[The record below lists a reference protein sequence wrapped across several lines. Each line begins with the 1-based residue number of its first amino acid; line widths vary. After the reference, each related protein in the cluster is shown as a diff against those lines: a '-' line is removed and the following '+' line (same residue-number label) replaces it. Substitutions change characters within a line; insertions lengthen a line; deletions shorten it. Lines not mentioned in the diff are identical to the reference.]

1 MNTVDWVLLSV
12 LLLSGLWGVWHGVVK
27 EVFSLLAWVLG
38 FVLSIQ
44 FAVDVSQVLPLSWAQ
59 GLRMACAWVLIFLLV
74 LLVMGLLAS
83 LLKQLLSM
91 VGLGLIDRFLGGVF
105 GLLRATIMLLAITLL
120 VGLTPLKSNL
130 EWMGSRVAQTVH
142 LLLVYLKPVLPAQL
156 ERLVT

>member
-12 LLLSGLWGVWHGVVK
+12 LLLSGLLGLWRGVVK
-27 EVFSLLAWVLG
+27 EVFSLLAWIIG
-38 FVLSIQ
+38 FVVSSK
-44 FAVDVSQVLPLSWAQ
+44 FASDAAQLLPLSWAQ
-59 GLRMACAWVLIFLLV
+59 GLRIACAWVMIFLLV

-91 VGLGLIDRFLGGVF
+91 VGLGLFDRLLGGVF
-105 GLLRATIMLLAITLL
+105 GVLRAAIMWLAIALL

-130 EWMGSRVAQTVH
+130 EWMGSRFAQTVH
-142 LLLVYLKPVLPAQL
+142 LLLVYLKPVLPAPL

>member
-12 LLLSGLWGVWHGVVK
+12 LLLSGLWGVWNGVVK

-38 FVLSIQ
+38 FVLSSQ
-44 FAVDVSQVLPLSWAQ
+44 FAADVSQVLPLAWAQ

-83 LLKQLLSM
+83 FLKQLLSM
-91 VGLGLIDRFLGGVF
+91 VGLGLFDRFLGGVF
-105 GLLRATIMLLAITLL
+105 GVLRATIMLLAVTLL

-142 LLLVYLKPVLPAQL
+142 LLLVYLKPALPAQL

>member
-1 MNTVDWVLLSV
+1 
-12 LLLSGLWGVWHGVVK
+12 
-27 EVFSLLAWVLG
+27 
-38 FVLSIQ
+38 
-44 FAVDVSQVLPLSWAQ
+44 
-59 GLRMACAWVLIFLLV
+59 
-74 LLVMGLLAS
+74 

-105 GLLRATIMLLAITLL
+105 GVLRATIMLLAITLL

-142 LLLVYLKPVLPAQL
+142 LLLVYLKPVLPAPL

>member
-12 LLLSGLWGVWHGVVK
+12 LLLSGLWGVWNGVVK

-59 GLRMACAWVLIFLLV
+59 GFRMACAWVLIFLLV

-83 LLKQLLSM
+83 FLKQLLSM
-91 VGLGLIDRFLGGVF
+91 VGLGLFDRFLGGVF
-105 GLLRATIMLLAITLL
+105 GVLRATIMLLAITLL

-142 LLLVYLKPVLPAQL
+142 LLLVYLKPALPAQL

>member
-12 LLLSGLWGVWHGVVK
+12 LLLSGLWGVWNGVVK

-44 FAVDVSQVLPLSWAQ
+44 FAADVSQVLPLAWAQ

-83 LLKQLLSM
+83 FLKQLLSM
-91 VGLGLIDRFLGGVF
+91 VGLGLFDRFLGGVF
-105 GLLRATIMLLAITLL
+105 GVLRATIMLLAITLL

-142 LLLVYLKPVLPAQL
+142 LLLVYLKPALPAQL

>member
-12 LLLSGLWGVWHGVVK
+12 LLLSGLLGLWRGVVK
-27 EVFSLLAWVLG
+27 EVFSLLAWIIG
-38 FVLSIQ
+38 FVLSCK
-44 FAVDVSQVLPLSWAQ
+44 FATDAAQWLPLSWAQ

-74 LLVMGLLAS
+74 LLVMGLFAS

-105 GLLRATIMLLAITLL
+105 GVLRATVMLLAITLL

-142 LLLVYLKPVLPAQL
+142 LLLVYLKPVLPAPL

>member
-12 LLLSGLWGVWHGVVK
+12 LLLSGLWGVWNGVVK

-44 FAVDVSQVLPLSWAQ
+44 FAADVSQVLPLSWAQ
-59 GLRMACAWVLIFLLV
+59 GFRMACAWVLIFLLV

-83 LLKQLLSM
+83 FLKQLLSM
-91 VGLGLIDRFLGGVF
+91 VGLGLFDRFLGGVF

-142 LLLVYLKPVLPAQL
+142 LLLVYLKPALPAQL

>member
-1 MNTVDWVLLSV
+1 MNTVDCVLLSV
-12 LLLSGLWGVWHGVVK
+12 LLLSGFWGVWQGVVK
-27 EVFSLLAWVLG
+27 EVFSLLAWILG
-38 FVLSIQ
+38 FVLSSQ
-44 FAVDVSQVLPLSWAQ
+44 FAAGASQVLPLSWTQ

-74 LLVMGLLAS
+74 LLVMGLVAS

-105 GLLRATIMLLAITLL
+105 GVLRATIMLLAITLL

-130 EWMGSRVAQTVH
+130 DWMGSRVAQTVH
-142 LLLVYLKPVLPAQL
+142 LLLVYLKPVLPAPL

>member
-1 MNTVDWVLLSV
+1 MNTVDWLLLSV
-12 LLLSGLWGVWHGVVK
+12 LLLSGLWGVWKGVVK
-27 EVFSLLAWVLG
+27 EVFSLLAWIIG
-38 FVLSIQ
+38 FVLSSQ
-44 FAVDVSQVLPLSWAQ
+44 FAAGVSQVLPLSWTQ

-105 GLLRATIMLLAITLL
+105 GVLRATIMLLAITLL

>member
-27 EVFSLLAWVLG
+27 EVFSLMAWILG
-38 FVLSIQ
+38 FVLSSQ
-44 FAVDVSQVLPLSWAQ
+44 FAADASQVLPLSWTQ

-105 GLLRATIMLLAITLL
+105 GVLRATIMLLAITLL

-142 LLLVYLKPVLPAQL
+142 LLLVYLKPALPAPL
-156 ERLVT
+156 ERLVI